1 MTEFKGSVVPLVTPF
16 KNGAIDESA
25 LERLIER
32 QIEAGSHALS
42 VGGTT
47 GEPGTMSVEERKYLI
62 ELALKIIKKRVP
74 LLAGTGTLRL
84 DETLEISKFA
94 HKVGAEGAL
103 VITPY
108 YIKPNQEGLYRFF
121 GQTAE
126 AVPDMPVILYNIP
139 GRSGIEIKIDTV
151 VKLRRDF
158 NNVVGIKH
166 SSKDVEYVSELLRKV
181 GRNFYVY
188 CGLEALTFPM
198 MSVGAVGTIAAT
210 ANWLPKETAQMCQ
223 LTLDGK
229 YKEAL
234 ELHYYGLE
242 ANDAIFWDTNPI
254 PLKTV
259 LSWMGLCEKEWRE
272 PLGPTTP
279 EIEQRLRRMAESYGL
294 IKPPKI
300 EPADDRPREL
310 IREHHA

>member
-16 KNGAIDESA
+16 KNGRIDEPA

-32 QIEAGSHALS
+32 QLEAGSHGLS

-62 ELALKIIKKRVP
+62 ELTVKLIKGRVP

-84 DETLEISKFA
+84 DETLEITKFA
-94 HKVGAEGAL
+94 QKVGAQGAL
-103 VITPY
+103 IITPY
-108 YIKPNQEGLYRFF
+108 YIKPNQDGLYRFF
-121 GQTAE
+121 GGAAE
-126 AVPDMPVILYNIP
+126 AVPEFPIMLYNIP

-151 VKLRRDF
+151 ARLRRDF
-158 NNVVGIKH
+158 KNIAGLKH

-181 GRNFYVY
+181 GRDFAVF

-198 MSVGAVGTIAAT
+198 MAVGAVGTIAAT

-223 LTLDGK
+223 LTLEGK

-259 LSWMGLCEKEWRE
+259 LSWMGLIEKEWRE

-279 EIEQRLRRMAESYGL
+279 EIEARLRKMAESYGL
-294 IKPPKI
+294 ISERKG
-300 EPADDRPREL
+300 REML
-310 IREHHA
+310 PDPTGKQYV

>member
-1 MTEFKGSVVPLVTPF
+1 MTLFRGSVVPLVTPF
-16 KNGAIDESA
+16 RAGQIDAAA

-32 QIEAGSHALS
+32 QIEAGSPALS

-47 GEPGTMSVEERKYLI
+47 GEPGTLSVDERKYLI
-62 ELALKIIKKRVP
+62 ELAMGLIGGRVP

-84 DETLEISKFA
+84 DETLEITRFA
-94 HKVGAEGAL
+94 QRVGAQGAL

-121 GQTAE
+121 GQVAAE
-126 AVPDMPVILYNIP
+126 VPQLPVLLYNIP
-139 GRSGIEIKIDTV
+139 GRAGIEIAVNTV
-151 VKLRRDF
+151 VRLSRDF
-158 NNVVGIKH
+158 PNIVGLKH
-166 SSKDVEYVSELLRKV
+166 SSKDVEYVSEVLRRA
-181 GRNFYVY
+181 GRQFQVF

-198 MSVGAVGTIAAT
+198 MAVGAVGTIAAT
-210 ANWLPKETAQMCQ
+210 ANWLPAETARMCQ
-223 LTLDGK
+223 LVLDGK
-229 YKEAL
+229 YGEAL

-259 LSWMGLCEKEWRE
+259 LSWMGLIEKEWRE

-279 EIEQRLRRMAESYGL
+279 AIEERLRQMALSYGL
-294 IKPPKI
+294 VSAQQLQG
-300 EPADDRPREL
+300 PAVLPDPSGKQYT
-310 IREHHA
+310 

>member
-16 KNGAIDESA
+16 KNGRIDEPA

-32 QIEAGSHALS
+32 QLEAGSHGLS

-62 ELALKIIKKRVP
+62 ELTVKLIKGRVP

-84 DETLEISKFA
+84 DETLEITKFA
-94 HKVGAEGAL
+94 QKVGAQGAL
-103 VITPY
+103 IITPY
-108 YIKPNQEGLYRFF
+108 YIKPNQDGLYRFF
-121 GQTAE
+121 GGAAE
-126 AVPDMPVILYNIP
+126 AVPEFPIMLYNIP

-151 VKLRRDF
+151 ARLRRDF
-158 NNVVGIKH
+158 KNIAGLKH
-166 SSKDVEYVSELLRKV
+166 SSKEVEYDSELLRKV
-181 GRNFYVY
+181 GRDFAVF

-198 MSVGAVGTIAAT
+198 MAVGAVGTIAAT

-223 LTLDGK
+223 LTLEGK

-259 LSWMGLCEKEWRE
+259 LSWMGLIEKEWRE

-279 EIEQRLRRMAESYGL
+279 EIEARLRKMAESYGL
-294 IKPPKI
+294 ISERKG
-300 EPADDRPREL
+300 REML
-310 IREHHA
+310 PDPTGKQYV

>member
-1 MTEFKGSVVPLVTPF
+1 MVEFKGSIVPLVTPF
-16 KNGAIDESA
+16 KNGAIDAAA
-25 LERLIER
+25 LEQLIER

-47 GEPGTMSVEERKYLI
+47 GEPGSMGVEERKHLI
-62 ELALKIIKKRVP
+62 ELALGLIKGRVP
-74 LLAGTGTLRL
+74 LMAGTGTLRL
-84 DETLEISKFA
+84 DETLEITKAA
-94 HKVGAEGAL
+94 HKMGAHGAL

-108 YIKPNQEGLYRFF
+108 YIKPNQEGLYRFY

-126 AVPDMPVILYNIP
+126 AVPDLPIILYNIP
-139 GRSGIEIKIDTV
+139 GRSGIEIKIGTV
-151 VKLRRDF
+151 VRLRRDF
-158 NNVVGIKH
+158 KNVVGIKH

-181 GRNFYVY
+181 GRDFFVY

-223 LTLDGK
+223 LTLDGR

-272 PLGPTTP
+272 PLGPTSLET
-279 EIEQRLRRMAESYGL
+279 ETRLRQMAESYGL
-294 IKPPKI
+294 ISSQPKG
-300 EPADDRPREL
+300 REVL
-310 IREHHA
+310 PDPSGKQYV

>member
-1 MTEFKGSVVPLVTPF
+1 MTFKGSVVPLITPF
-16 KNGAIDESA
+16 KQGQIDGAA
-25 LERLIER
+25 LEQLIER
-32 QIEAGSHALS
+32 QIEAGSHGLS

-47 GEPGTMSVEERKYLI
+47 GEPGTLSVEERKHLI
-62 ELALKIIKKRVP
+62 ELALRIIRGRVP

-84 DETLEISKFA
+84 DETLEITRFA
-94 HKVGAEGAL
+94 QQAGAQGAL

-121 GQTAE
+121 GQVAQ
-126 AVPDMPVILYNIP
+126 AVPNWPIVLYNIP
-139 GRSGIEIKIDTV
+139 GRAGIDLRIDTV
-151 VKLRRDF
+151 ARLRRDF
-158 NNVVGIKH
+158 ANIVGLKH

-181 GRNFYVY
+181 GRDFQVF

-198 MSVGAVGTIAAT
+198 MAVGAVGTIAAT

-223 LTLDGK
+223 LTLEGR

-234 ELHYYGLE
+234 ELHYFGLE

-259 LSWMGLCEKEWRE
+259 LAWMGLCQKEWRE
-272 PLGPTTP
+272 PLGPTSP
-279 EIEQRLRRMAESYGL
+279 EIEGRLRTMAQSYGL
-294 IKPPKI
+294 IAANTHPPVL
-300 EPADDRPREL
+300 PDPSGRQ
-310 IREHHA
+310 HV

>member
-1 MTEFKGSVVPLVTPF
+1 MVEFKGSIVPLVTPF
-16 KNGAIDESA
+16 KNGAIDEA
-25 LERLIER
+25 AMEQLIER

-47 GEPGTMSVEERKYLI
+47 GEPGTMGVEERKYLI
-62 ELALKIIKKRVP
+62 ELALGLIRGRVP
-74 LLAGTGTLRL
+74 LMAGTGTLRL
-84 DETLEISKFA
+84 DETLEITKAARKMGA
-94 HKVGAEGAL
+94 HGAL

-126 AVPDMPVILYNIP
+126 AVPDLPIILYNIP

-151 VKLRRDF
+151 VRLRRDF
-158 NNVVGIKH
+158 KNVVGIKH

-181 GRNFYVY
+181 GRDFFVY

-210 ANWLPKETAQMCQ
+210 ANWLPRETAQMCQ

-272 PLGPTTP
+272 PLGPTSP
-279 EIEQRLRRMAESYGL
+279 EIEVRLRRMAESYGL
-294 IKPPKI
+294 ISSQPKG
-300 EPADDRPREL
+300 REVL
-310 IREHHA
+310 PDPSGKQYV

>member
-16 KNGAIDESA
+16 KGGKIDEKA
-25 LERLIER
+25 LETLIER
-32 QIEAGSHALS
+32 QLEAGSHALS

-47 GEPGTMSVEERKYLI
+47 GEPGAMSVEERQYLI
-62 ELALKIIKKRVP
+62 ELAVKLIKGRVP

-84 DETLEISKFA
+84 DETLEITQFA
-94 HKVGAEGAL
+94 HKVGADGAL

-108 YIKPNQEGLYRFF
+108 YVKPNQDGLYRFF

-126 AVPDMPVILYNIP
+126 AVPEFPVMLYNIP
-139 GRSGIEIKIDTV
+139 GRSGVEIKIDTV
-151 VKLRRDF
+151 ARLRRDF
-158 NNVVGIKH
+158 KNIVGLKH

-181 GRNFYVY
+181 GRDFAVF

-198 MSVGAVGTIAAT
+198 MAVGAVGTIAAT

-223 LTLDGK
+223 LTLEGK

-259 LSWMGLCEKEWRE
+259 LSWMGLIEKEWRE

-279 EIEQRLRRMAESYGL
+279 EIEARLRKMAESYGL
-294 IKPPKI
+294 IAERKG
-300 EPADDRPREL
+300 REML
-310 IREHHA
+310 PDPTGKQYV

>member
-1 MTEFKGSVVPLVTPF
+1 MSKFRGSIVPLVTPF
-16 KNGAIDESA
+16 KNGQIDQGA
-25 LERLIER
+25 LERLVER
-32 QIEAGSHALS
+32 QLEAGSQGLS

-47 GEPGTMSVEERKYLI
+47 GEPGTLSVEERKYLI
-62 ELALKIIKKRVP
+62 ELAVRLIKGRVP

-84 DETLEISKFA
+84 DETLEITKFA
-94 HKVGAEGAL
+94 QKVGADGAL
-103 VITPY
+103 IITPY
-108 YIKPNQEGLYRFF
+108 YIKPNQDGLYRFF
-121 GQTAE
+121 GQTAQ
-126 AVPDMPVILYNIP
+126 AVPDFPVMLYNIP
-139 GRSGIEIKIDTV
+139 GRSGIEIKVDTV
-151 VKLRRDF
+151 VRLRHDF
-158 NNVVGIKH
+158 KNIVGLKH

-181 GRNFYVY
+181 GRDFAVF

-223 LTLDGK
+223 LTLEGQ

-259 LSWMGLCEKEWRE
+259 LAWMGLIEKEWRE

-279 EIEQRLRRMAESYGL
+279 EIEARLRKMAESYGL
-294 IKPPKI
+294 IAERKG
-300 EPADDRPREL
+300 REML
-310 IREHHA
+310 PDPTGKQYV

>member
-1 MTEFKGSVVPLVTPF
+1 MVQFKGSVVPLVTPF
-16 KNGAIDESA
+16 KDGQIDASA

-62 ELALKIIKKRVP
+62 ELALKLIKGRVP

-84 DETLEISKFA
+84 DETLDITRA
-94 HKVGAEGAL
+94 AYQMGAQGAL

-126 AVPDMPVILYNIP
+126 AVPQMPVILYNIP
-139 GRSGIEIKIDTV
+139 GRSGLEIKVDTAV
-151 VKLRRDF
+151 RLRRDF
-158 NNVVGIKH
+158 KNIVGLKH
-166 SSKDVEYVSELLRKV
+166 SSKDVEYVSELLRKA
-181 GRNFYVY
+181 GRDFQVF

-198 MSVGAVGTIAAT
+198 MAVGAVGTIAAT

-279 EIEQRLRRMAESYGL
+279 EIETRLRRMAESYGL
-294 IKPPKI
+294 IEAPKLRQKL
-300 EPADDRPREL
+300 PDDGKQYV
-310 IREHHA
+310 

>member
-1 MTEFKGSVVPLVTPF
+1 MVEFKGSIVPLVTPF
-16 KNGAIDESA
+16 KYGAIDEAA

-47 GEPGTMSVEERKYLI
+47 GEPGTLSVEERKYLI
-62 ELALKIIKKRVP
+62 ELALRFIRGRVP

-84 DETLEISKFA
+84 DETVDITTTAYKM
-94 HKVGAEGAL
+94 GAQGAL

-121 GQTAE
+121 GQVAQ
-126 AVPDMPVILYNIP
+126 AVPEMPIVLYNIP
-139 GRSGIEIKIDTV
+139 GRAGIEIKVETV
-151 VKLRRDF
+151 ARLRRDF
-158 NNVVGIKH
+158 KNVVGLKH
-166 SSKDVEYVSELLRKV
+166 SSKDVEYVSELLRRV
-181 GRNFYVY
+181 GRDFSVY

-198 MSVGAVGTIAAT
+198 MCVGAVGTIAAT

-223 LTLDGK
+223 LTLEGR
-229 YKEAL
+229 YREAL

-242 ANDAIFWDTNPI
+242 ANDAVFWDTNPI

-259 LSWMGLCEKEWRE
+259 LSWMGLCQKEWRE

-279 EIEQRLRRMAESYGL
+279 EIEARLRRMAESYGL
-294 IKPPKI
+294 ISAEPKG
-300 EPADDRPREL
+300 REVL
-310 IREHHA
+310 PDPSGKQYV